1 MGYTVSWRQHR
12 FTDFTYAS
20 ILRILPTLINK
31 DTPFCIHP
39 WGFCLGTDDDPAP
52 IERVASICTFIKTN
66 RLPYTK
72 DVMKALILMVEY
84 GAADELS
91 HDDDDMTWYL
101 EALDEIHAT
110 HPLASYDQQK
120 AYFLQRPKA

>member
-1 MGYTVSWRQHR
+1 MGYTVSWRQYH
-12 FTDFTYAS
+12 FTDFTYAT

-31 DTPFCIHP
+31 DTPFRIHS
-39 WGFCLGTDDDPAP
+39 WGFCLGTPDDPAP
-52 IERVASICTFIKTN
+52 IERVASMCTFIKTN

-84 GAADELS
+84 GAADQLT

-101 EALDEIHAT
+101 QALEEVHTI
-110 HPLASYDQQK
+110 HPLASYEQQR
-120 AYFLQRPKA
+120 AYFLQKS